1 MKNKSTPWIRS
12 VDYLEVLH
20 ESEISKNEDYKEE
33 APRKPAA
40 DSTYKCWPQDI
51 SGG

>member
-1 MKNKSTPWIRS
+1 MKNKSTPWIHS

-40 DSTYKCWPQDI
+40 GFTCESTV
-51 SGG
+51 